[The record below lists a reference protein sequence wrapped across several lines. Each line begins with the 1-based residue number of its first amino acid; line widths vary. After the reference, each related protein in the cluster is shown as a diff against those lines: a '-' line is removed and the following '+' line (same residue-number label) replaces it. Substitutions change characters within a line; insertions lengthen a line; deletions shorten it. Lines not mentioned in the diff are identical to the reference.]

1 MLRMPS
7 VLALGV
13 LWLMHPASRKMRSL
27 ALGDELEAAGSRLG
41 AMIVVPMG
49 ENS

>member
-27 ALGDELEAAGSRLG
+27 ANDGIGLWEMS
-41 AMIVVPMG
+41 
-49 ENS
+49 